1 MKGAIHWQTDG
12 DWPHALPE
20 LVIDPRRTALL
31 IVDMQNYSSNNQGAL
46 SACGQL
52 RDFFHRHHLEVI
64 YLRVGSLL
72 PDRRDMHAKRAL
84 AWSRPSPDEPPQ
96 DVSKG
101 THNFDIRDALTPL
114 PGELVIDKNS
124 SGAFN
129 SSPLDQYLHALE
141 VQNLVMC
148 GSATSRCVDGTAR
161 GAADRG
167 YNVILAEDACIDHSD
182 RNHRT
187 TMHTFARVFG
197 AVKSTTQAIA
207 ELQALLDPHLA
218 STPARG

>member
-1 MKGAIHWQTDG
+1 MKGSIPWQTDG

-20 LVIDPRRTALL
+20 LAIDARRTALL
-31 IVDMQNYSSNNQGAL
+31 IVDMQNYSGNNLGAL
-46 SACGQL
+46 SACVQL
-52 RDFFHRHHLEVI
+52 RNFFHRQHLEVI

-72 PDRRDMHAKRAL
+72 PDRRDMHPKRAC
-84 AWSRPSPDEPPQ
+84 AWSRPSPHEPPQ

-101 THNFDIRDALTPL
+101 TRNFDIRDALDPL
-114 PGELVIDKNS
+114 TGELVIDKNS

-129 SSPLDQYLHALE
+129 SSPLDQYLHAFE
-141 VQNLVMC
+141 IQNLVVC

-167 YNVILAEDACIDHSD
+167 YNVILAEDACIDHSE

-197 AVKSTTQAIA
+197 AVKSVAQVIA
-207 ELQALLDPHLA
+207 ELEILLDPEPVGSSA
-218 STPARG
+218 